1 MSGFLISDKLTIFA
15 KFLIMIIMKKIIML
29 ICMVLLCALVLGG
42 CGVKSPLEH
51 DPDYPRN
58 YPVY

>member
-15 KFLIMIIMKKIIML
+15 KSLIINIMKKIIL
-29 ICMVLLCALVLGG
+29 AICICLLCALMLGG
-42 CGVKSPLEH
+42 CGVKSPLQH